1 MSYGRQDAQL
11 GDVWSGIQS
20 ALQKVGQVATG
31 VSQALPYAQQVASG
45 ESAIAI
51 VPRGTTSTVISG
63 AGSPFALGVSGSAI
77 PSWVLPV
84 SLVAVAL
91 WMTKRR

>member
-1 MSYGRQDAQL
+1 MSYTRDEQL
-11 GDVWSGIQS
+11 GDLYSSLSNIFG
-20 ALQKVGQVATG
+20 KVGQVAQG

-51 VPRGTTSTVISG
+51 VPRGTTSTVVSG
-63 AGSPFALGVSGSAI
+63 AGSPFALGLSGSAI
-77 PSWVLPV
+77 PSWVIPV
-84 SLVAVAL
+84 SLVAVVL